1 MRKILMIPKVSPRG
15 PRLRGSGAGRV
26 MSPRAPLP
34 PVPQSST
41 VRPWFGRLLL
51 LCALAGVVCAP
62 RTALAQPQSP
72 PRERVLVLGI
82 LQEGSPRAPARD
94 AAIQRLQ
101 ALLGEEAVRKADLS
115 NDDLLCQSKECRTEI
130 GRRYQADKVLSGSV
144 TMFARTFTVKLSLLD
159 ARNGD
164 EVNRED
170 TCADCSSI
178 SIEPSVE
185 KVVSSLFSHVGEP
198 GGPAPA
204 TGPGSVTGTTTGQ
217 PGPGEPGGASADPT
231 KPQLTPG
238 QDPGQGGTPAGT
250 GTPGTSSEPAPP
262 QKPKKPTCPPPIYY
276 TFGRGAALGLASGLT
291 AMGLLSAVTFGA
303 LDGQPLQGDAQ
314 RYQTGKAAGLAI
326 GTTLVPASALVG
338 TVLMNWN
345 RRAIDLKREAE
356 EGTQTQCVPIQTMWT
371 FRRGVALGTSA
382 SVLLSGIAAAVALGA
397 VHNRPFNEQQ
407 SYQTLSHAVAIG
419 APLTVAGTLSLVLSI
434 AIP

>member
-1 MRKILMIPKVSPRG
+1 M
-15 PRLRGSGAGRV
+15 RGSGAGRV
-26 MSPRAPLP
+26 MSPAAP
-34 PVPQSST
+34 Q
-41 VRPWFGRLLL
+41 LLL
-51 LCALAGVVCAP
+51 VCALVVGWSAP
-62 RTALAQPQSP
+62 RTAQAQPQP
-72 PRERVLVLGI
+72 PRADRVLVLGI
-82 LQEGSPRAPARD
+82 LQEGAPRAPARE
-94 AAIQRLQ
+94 AALQRLGV
-101 ALLGEEAVRKADLS
+101 LLGEEAVRKADLS
-115 NDDLLCQSKECRTEI
+115 NDDLLCTSKECRTEI

-144 TMFARTFTVKLSLLD
+144 TMYARTFTVKLSLLD

-170 TCADCSSI
+170 TCSDCSSI

-185 KVVSSLFSHVGEP
+185 KVVSSLFSQIGEP

-204 TGPGSVTGTTTGQ
+204 SGPGSATGTPGTSGQ
-217 PGPGEPGGASADPT
+217 PGSGEPGSGTGVSADPT
-231 KPQLTPG
+231 KPPTPG
-238 QDPGQGGTPAGT
+238 QDPGQGGTQAGP
-250 GTPGTSSEPAPP
+250 GTPGTSSEPALPP
-262 QKPKKPTCPPPIYY
+262 RPKKPTCPPPIYY

-291 AMGLLSAVTFGA
+291 AMGLISTVAFGA

-314 RYQTGKAAGLAI
+314 RYQTGRAAGLAL
-326 GTTLVPASALVG
+326 GVTMVPASALVG

-345 RRAIDLKREAE
+345 RRAIDRKREAD
-356 EGTQTQCVPIQTMWT
+356 EGTQCIPEKTMWT

-407 SYQTLSHAVAIG
+407 SYQTLSHAVALG

>member
-1 MRKILMIPKVSPRG
+1 M
-15 PRLRGSGAGRV
+15 
-26 MSPRAPLP
+26 
-34 PVPQSST
+34 
-41 VRPWFGRLLL
+41 
-51 LCALAGVVCAP
+51 CALVVGWSAA
-62 RTALAQPQSP
+62 RTAQAQPQQP

-82 LQEGSPRAPARD
+82 LQEGAPRAPARE
-94 AAIQRLQ
+94 AALQRLQ

-115 NDDLLCQSKECRTEI
+115 NDDLMCQSKECRTEI

-170 TCADCSSI
+170 SCSDCSSI

-185 KVVSSLFSHVGEP
+185 KVVSALFSQVGEP

-204 TGPGSVTGTTTGQ
+204 TGPGSATGATTGQ
-217 PGPGEPGGASADPT
+217 PGSGEPGGASTDPT
-231 KPQLTPG
+231 KAPTPG
-238 QDPGQGGTPAGT
+238 QDPGQGGTQAGA
-250 GTPGTSSEPAPP
+250 GTPGPPSEPAPP
-262 QKPKKPTCPPPIYY
+262 PRPKKPTCPPPIYY

-291 AMGLLSAVTFGA
+291 AMGLLSTITFGA
-303 LDGQPLQGDAQ
+303 LDGQPLDGDAQ
-314 RYQTGKAAGLAI
+314 RYQTGRAAGLAL

-338 TVLMNWN
+338 TVLMHWN
-345 RRAIDLKREAE
+345 RRAIDLKREAD
-356 EGTQTQCVPIQTMWT
+356 EGTQCIPIQTMWT

-397 VHNRPFNEQQ
+397 ANNRPFNQQQ

>member
-15 PRLRGSGAGRV
+15 PRMRGSGAGRV
-26 MSPRAPLP
+26 MSPCAP
-34 PVPQSST
+34 
-41 VRPWFGRLLL
+41 LLL
-51 LCALAGVVCAP
+51 LVCALVVGWSAP
-62 RTALAQPQSP
+62 RTALAQPQQP

-82 LQEGSPRAPARD
+82 LQEGTPRAPARE
-94 AAIQRLQ
+94 AALQRLV

-130 GRRYQADKVLSGSV
+130 GRRFQADKVLSGSV

-185 KVVSSLFSHVGEP
+185 KVISALFSHVGEP
-198 GGPAPA
+198 GGPPPA
-204 TGPGSVTGTTTGQ
+204 TLPPGTTGQ
-217 PGPGEPGGASADPT
+217 PGSSEPGGASADPT
-231 KPQLTPG
+231 KPPLTPG
-238 QDPGQGGTPAGT
+238 QDPAQGGTQAG

-262 QKPKKPTCPPPIYY
+262 PRPKKPTCPPPIYY

-291 AMGLLSAVTFGA
+291 AMGLLSAVTLGA
-303 LDGQPLQGDAQ
+303 LDGQSLDGDAQ
-314 RYQTGKAAGLAI
+314 RYQSGRAAGLAM
-326 GTTLVPASALVG
+326 GVTLVPASALVG

-345 RRAIDLKREAE
+345 RRAIDLKREAD
-356 EGTQTQCVPIQTMWT
+356 EGTQCIPVQTSWT

-382 SVLLSGIAAAVALGA
+382 SVLLSGIAAAVSLGA
-397 VHNRPFNEQQ
+397 VHNRPFNQQQ